1 MSETL
6 EDVRPRAVEGVLP
19 QPIESAPPAAAPVAR
34 RKRIVIVGG
43 GFGGIAA
50 ARALKRC
57 DAEIILIDRRNHHI
71 FQPLLYQ
78 VATAVLSPSEIAAP
92 IRQLADKQKNLSVLL
107 GEVTGLDLHARSI
120 DASCPRLGMRKI
132 QFDYLIIAAG
142 MQPSYFGHDEF
153 AKYAPGLKSLA
164 DAETIRA
171 KILSAYEL
179 AETTEDENE
188 RVRQMTFVLVGAGPT
203 GVELAASMAQLATVT
218 LRRQFRRIDPAKSSI
233 ILIEGSKRVLS
244 TFAESL
250 ADKAAK
256 RLEKLG
262 VRIMTGVKVE
272 KVDQDGVVADG
283 KRISSA
289 TVLWT
294 AGVAPSPLL
303 KLLGAETDRAGRIL
317 VGPFMNL
324 EGTPGVFVVG
334 DATSVSRDGR
344 PVPGVA
350 QAAIQEGRYVGR
362 LIARELD
369 GWKPERP
376 FRYFDKGNMA
386 VVGKN
391 FAILE
396 SGHLQM
402 SGFLTWLVWAF
413 LHIMSL
419 PQLQNRLRVQRQWLW
434 SYFTGQ
440 RSSRL
445 IPEPPRAGTR
455 EPQH

>member
-6 EDVRPRAVEGVLP
+6 QDVRPQASEVPRSRDSENLP
-19 QPIESAPPAAAPVAR
+19 PTEATPKR

-43 GFGGIAA
+43 GFAGIAA

-57 DAEIILIDRRNHHI
+57 DADVVLIDQRNHHI

-78 VATAVLSPSEIAAP
+78 VATAVLAPSEIAAP
-92 IRQLADKQKNLSVLL
+92 IRQLAGKHKNLSVMLA
-107 GEVTGLDLHARSI
+107 EVVGVDFNSRSV
-120 DASCPRLGMRKI
+120 DASCPGVDIRKV
-132 QFDYLIIAAG
+132 QFDYLVIAAG

-153 AKYAPGLKSLA
+153 ARYAPGLKTLS

-179 AETTEDENE
+179 AEATDDKNE
-188 RVRQMTFVLVGAGPT
+188 RARQMRFVLVGAGPT
-203 GVELAASMAQLATVT
+203 GVELAASIAQLASVT
-218 LRRQFRRIDPAKSSI
+218 LRGQFQRIDPAKSSI
-233 ILIEGSKRVLS
+233 ILIEGGKRILP
-244 TFAESL
+244 TFAERL
-250 ADKAAK
+250 AKNAAR

-262 VRIMTGVKVE
+262 VIVETGVKVE
-272 KVDQDGVVADG
+272 KVDETGVVANG
-283 KRISSA
+283 NRIPSA

-294 AGVAPSPLL
+294 AGVAPSPLV
-303 KLLGAETDRAGRIL
+303 KLLGAKTDRAGRVA

-324 EGTPGVFVVG
+324 PDVSGVFVVG
-334 DATSVSRDGR
+334 DASSVVRDGR

-350 QAAIQEGRYVGR
+350 QAAIQQGRYVGR
-362 LIARELD
+362 LIARQLKGQEP
-369 GWKPERP
+369 KHP

-396 SGHLQM
+396 SGRLRM
-402 SGFLTWLVWAF
+402 SGFVTWLVWAF

-419 PQLQNRLRVQRQWLW
+419 PQLQNRLQVQTQWLW

-440 RSSRL
+440 RGSRL
-445 IPEPPRAGTR
+445 IPEPPRSRTR
-455 EPQH
+455 ELGR